1 MVKMKV
7 VNLTAQ
13 NRQRMVWLQSQDD
26 EMMLPIIIGDAEAIA
41 ISFELAGKQMSR
53 PLTHDLLKSIL
64 EQFDAQVERVD
75 IVDLKEEIF
84 YAELVITL
92 NGEEL
97 RLDARPSDSIA
108 LALKYDAPVY
118 ISEEVLNMAGGK
130 VRTAKSGVAYFEKL
144 GEETEDAE
152 FEMGGATIDDSGVED
167 AVRDL
172 ITAAQT
178 DEEDNTDVDG
188 STAERI
194 ANLREQMQ
202 RAIREE
208 RYEDAGELKQEITRL
223 ESD

>member
-84 YAELVITL
+84 YAELVISL

-108 LALKYDAPVY
+108 LALKYDAPVF
-118 ISEEVLNMAGGK
+118 ISEEVLKLAGGK
-130 VRTAKSGVAYFEKL
+130 VRTAKSGAAYFEKL
-144 GEETEDAE
+144 GEEAEETE
-152 FEMGGATIDDSGVED
+152 FEMGDTPLDDSGLED

-172 ITAAQT
+172 ITAAQI
-178 DEEDNTDVDG
+178 DEEDPVGDDG
-188 STAERI
+188 TVTERLVY
-194 ANLREQMQ
+194 LRDQLQ
-202 RAIREE
+202 RAIKEE
-208 RYEDAGELKQEITRL
+208 RYEDAGDMKEEIERL
-223 ESD
+223 ESE

>member
-1 MVKMKV
+1 MIKMKV

-13 NRQRMVWLQSQDD
+13 NRQRMVWLQSHDD

-84 YAELVITL
+84 YAELVISL

-144 GEETEDAE
+144 GDDSDGTE
-152 FEMGGATIDDSGVED
+152 FEIEGVPLDDTGLEN

-172 ITAAQT
+172 ITAAQI
-178 DEEDNTDVDG
+178 DEEDAVGEDG
-188 STAERI
+188 TASERLVY
-194 ANLREQMQ
+194 LRDQIQ
-202 RAIREE
+202 RAIKEE
-208 RYEDAGELKQEITRL
+208 RYEDAGEMKEEIERLK
-223 ESD
+223 SD

>member
-1 MVKMKV
+1 MVEMKV

-13 NRQRMVWLQSQDD
+13 NRQRMVWLQSHDD

-53 PLTHDLLKSIL
+53 PLTHDLLKAIL

-84 YAELVITL
+84 YAELVISL
-92 NGEEL
+92 KGEEL

-108 LALKYDAPVY
+108 LALKYGAPVF

-130 VRTAKSGVAYFEKL
+130 VRTAKSGVAYFEKF
-144 GEETEDAE
+144 GEETEEAE
-152 FEMGGATIDDSGVED
+152 FEMGEDTLHDLGLED

-172 ITAAQT
+172 ITAAQV
-178 DEEDNTDVDG
+178 DEEEPLEDDG
-188 STAERI
+188 SVAERI
-194 ANLREQMQ
+194 AHLRDLMQ
-202 RAIREE
+202 KAIKEE
-208 RYEDAGELKQEITRL
+208 RYEDAGDMKQEIERL
-223 ESD
+223 EKE